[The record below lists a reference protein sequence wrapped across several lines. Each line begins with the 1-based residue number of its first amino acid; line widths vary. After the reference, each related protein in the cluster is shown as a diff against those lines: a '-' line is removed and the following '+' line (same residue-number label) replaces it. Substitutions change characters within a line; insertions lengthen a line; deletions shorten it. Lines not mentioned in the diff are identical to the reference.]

1 MPLNRTAA
9 YEQLIKFFL
18 NQHGFKQRR
27 STTSLSLTIQTLIA
41 QALEEDCH
49 VLMASI
55 DLTAAFD
62 MVNIDLLLKRMKI
75 IDLPPDLSLN
85 EAQVTMLL

>member
-41 QALEEDCH
+41 QALEEDFMYNL
-49 VLMASI
+49 VLW
-55 DLTAAFD
+55 
-62 MVNIDLLLKRMKI
+62 N
-75 IDLPPDLSLN
+75 N
-85 EAQVTMLL
+85 

>member
-1 MPLNRTAA
+1 MITMPLNRTAA

-41 QALEEDCH
+41 QALEEDFMYNL
-49 VLMASI
+49 VLW
-55 DLTAAFD
+55 
-62 MVNIDLLLKRMKI
+62 N
-75 IDLPPDLSLN
+75 N
-85 EAQVTMLL
+85 